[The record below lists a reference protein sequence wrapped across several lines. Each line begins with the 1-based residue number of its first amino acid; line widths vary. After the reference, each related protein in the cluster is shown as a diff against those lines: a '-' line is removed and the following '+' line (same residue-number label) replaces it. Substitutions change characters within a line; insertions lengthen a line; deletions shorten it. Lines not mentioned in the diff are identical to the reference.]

1 MRAAFVINTLIIV
14 VRMSKV
20 PITIDI
26 FFCQFTC
33 IFNGLLGELNF
44 VKYKEKWIYS
54 TIIKSGQEKHPRY
67 KFHLSK
73 STSKVF
79 GRYYLII
86 MYSILDNLITIMFR
100 LFRTFFFRMNSFH
113 EHETLDNIIK

>member
-67 KFHLSK
+67 KFIL
-73 STSKVF
+73 
-79 GRYYLII
+79 GRYYSII

-100 LFRTFFFRMNSFH
+100 LFRTFFFA
-113 EHETLDNIIK
+113 